1 MLVREMMTVNP
12 ATIDPSA
19 TLRDAAAIMKSE
31 GQSRLVVCDGD
42 EIVGILVD
50 SDVLR
55 ANDLN
60 ARVRDVM
67 STDFHKVY
75 ADATIREAGN
85 LMVDYDVG
93 GLPVIS
99 REGRLVGLLTARD
112 IVRGYLR
119 EEKTRISVE
128 SGAIYLAMTRSR
140 EYEHYWLDR
149 LHGFGYKAAIT
160 QVGTSSEL
168 LALKLRESMIAAAV
182 ARGVVL
188 EVPREKIA
196 LSNAVRDAY
205 SQLAISN
212 PGLGGGFKL
221 AAVRG
226 EGRISVAIFGRFGH
240 ALVDGPEQLAVGY
253 SVI

>member
-1 MLVREMMTVNP
+1 MR
-12 ATIDPSA
+12 
-19 TLRDAAAIMKSE
+19 SE
-31 GQSRLVVCDGD
+31 GQKRLVVCENDD
-42 EIVGILVD
+42 IVGILVD
-50 SDVLR
+50 SDILR
-55 ANDLN
+55 CDTLDAQ
-60 ARVRDVM
+60 VRDVM
-67 STDFHKVY
+67 TTDFHKVY

-85 LMVDYDVG
+85 LMVDEDVG
-93 GLPVIS
+93 GLPVVT
-99 REGRLVGLLTARD
+99 RDGKLVGLLTARD

-128 SGAIYLAMTRSR
+128 SGAIYLAMTRTR

-149 LHGFGYKAAIT
+149 LHAFGYKAAIT
-160 QVGTSSEL
+160 QVGTSAEL
-168 LALKLRESMIAAAV
+168 LALKLRESMIAASV
-182 ARGVVL
+182 ARGVVQ

-205 SQLAISN
+205 AQLAMSN
-212 PGLGGGFKL
+212 PGLGGGFKI

>member
-1 MLVREMMTVNP
+1 M
-12 ATIDPSA
+12 
-19 TLRDAAAIMKSE
+19 AIMRSE
-31 GQSRLVVCDGD
+31 GQRRLVVCENDD
-42 EIVGILVD
+42 IIGILVD
-50 SDVLR
+50 SDILR
-55 ANDLN
+55 SGTLDAQ
-60 ARVRDVM
+60 VRDVM
-67 STDFHKVY
+67 TKDFHKVC

-85 LMVDYDVG
+85 LMVDEDVG
-93 GLPVIS
+93 GLPVVT
-99 REGRLVGLLTARD
+99 RDGKLVGLLTARD

-128 SGAIYLAMTRSR
+128 SGAIYLAMTRTR

-149 LHGFGYKAAIT
+149 LHAFGYRAAIT
-160 QVGTSSEL
+160 QVGTSAEL
-168 LALKLRESMIAAAV
+168 LALKLRESMIAASV
-182 ARGVVL
+182 ARGVVQ
-188 EVPREKIA
+188 EVAREKIA

-205 SQLAISN
+205 AQLAMSN
-212 PGLGGGFKL
+212 PGLGGGFKI

>member
-1 MLVREMMTVNP
+1 MR
-12 ATIDPSA
+12 
-19 TLRDAAAIMKSE
+19 SE
-31 GQSRLVVCDGD
+31 RQSRLVVCEGD
-42 EIVGILVD
+42 QIVGILVD
-50 SDVLR
+50 SDILK
-55 ANDLN
+55 ADSLDCL
-60 ARVRDVM
+60 VRDVM
-67 STDFHKVY
+67 ATNFRKVY
-75 ADATIREAGN
+75 PDTTIREAGN

-93 GLPVIS
+93 GLPVVS
-99 REGRLVGLLTARD
+99 ADGRLVGLLTARD
-112 IVRGYLR
+112 ILRGYLK
-119 EEKTRISVE
+119 EEKARISVE

-149 LHGFGYKAAIT
+149 LHAFGYKAAVT

-168 LALKLRESMIAAAV
+168 LALKLRESMIAASI
-182 ARGVVL
+182 ARGVIQ

-205 SQLAISN
+205 AQLAMSN
-212 PGLGGGFKL
+212 PGLGGGFKV